1 VDLPY
6 IDGYRTNTYIQY
18 NRKTK
23 HFRNIKT
30 CSTSITIFDG
40 TNMKI
45 LKKEHLHDILEEDW
59 WSTYIIG
66 LQRKTPMDFE

>member
-1 VDLPY
+1 
-6 IDGYRTNTYIQY
+6 
-18 NRKTK
+18 
-23 HFRNIKT
+23 
-30 CSTSITIFDG
+30 
-40 TNMKI
+40 MKI